1 MRRSILVAIVLA
13 GCATKPE
20 MSGSAMPLN
29 MTPIPPRFAGAY
41 DFRLLGTVH
50 GESCVSRENMEVSVY
65 WVALNDL
72 EKMSGDQLTR
82 RAIAAASFQAIKGL
96 DTIDALV
103 VTRVVAEGHGPD
115 KVCATVWGRAV
126 QLTKYEGPA
135 AAVENATA
143 PAEEAR

>member
-1 MRRSILVAIVLA
+1 MRGSLLMVLALA

-29 MTPIPPRFAGAY
+29 MTPLRPTFAGAY

-50 GESCVSRENMEVSVY
+50 GESCVTRENMEISVY

-126 QLTKYEGPA
+126 QLTKYEGPPPA
-135 AAVENATA
+135 AAAAT
-143 PAEEAR
+143 PPTEETR